1 VQAAVHTRY
10 GSPDVVSVAEV
21 PRPSV
26 GDKDVLVRV
35 RATTV
40 NRTDCA
46 YRAASP
52 FFVRTATGL
61 RRPRRTVLG
70 TEFAGVVVDTG
81 PGVTAFAV
89 GERVFGYNEGAFG
102 THAEY
107 LAIPEDAPI
116 AAIPD
121 GVSDEHGAAAT
132 EGAHYALAMIRV
144 ARVRAGQRV
153 FVHGATG
160 GIGSAAV
167 QLLAGLGVT
176 VTATS
181 DTAHVDVVHELGA
194 ERVVD
199 HTAGEFTAGAGD
211 AGAYDAVFDAVGKS
225 SFGRCRRLL
234 APRGSYVCADPG
246 PGWQNLPLSA
256 VTPLLRGRTVRFPFP
271 RQDQA
276 MIRGL
281 AERLASGAFRPLVDR
296 HYPLDEIVA
305 AYRYVESGRKV
316 GNVVIDVWDG
326 EGT

>member
-1 VQAAVHTRY
+1 V
-10 GSPDVVSVAEV
+10 D
-21 PRPSV
+21 RPPV

-52 FFVRTATGL
+52 FFVRGATGL
-61 RRPRRTVLG
+61 RRPQRTVLG
-70 TEFAGVVVDTG
+70 TEFAGVVAETG
-81 PGVTAFAV
+81 PGVTAFRV

-107 LAIPEDAPI
+107 LAIPEDAP
-116 AAIPD
+116 AAPIPD
-121 GVSDEHGAAAT
+121 GVSDELAAAGT

-160 GIGSAAV
+160 AIGSAAV
-167 QLLAGLGVT
+167 QLLANLDVT
-176 VTATS
+176 VTATAH
-181 DTAHVDVVHELGA
+181 TANLDLVRGLGA
-194 ERVVD
+194 DRVVD
-199 HTAGEFTAGAGD
+199 HTAGDFTAD
-211 AGAYDAVFDAVGKS
+211 EQTYDAVFDAVGKS
-225 SFGRCRRLL
+225 TFGRCKRLL
-234 APRGSYVCADPG
+234 APRGSYVSSDPG

-256 VTPLLRGRTVRFPFP
+256 VTPLLRGRMVRFPFP

-276 MIRGL
+276 MIRRIGDL
-281 AERLASGAFRPLVDR
+281 LASGAFRPLVDR
-296 HYPLDEIVA
+296 HYPLDHIVD
-305 AYRYVESGRKV
+305 AYRYVETGRKL